1 MWNLGFKGY
10 FRYVHKIML
19 AIGFTKRWA
28 KTRVLLS
35 KPVYARQ
42 ASPIHHHFPCWG
54 HRFGKAWKWLP
65 ALSEIVCEKSKLQ
78 LWLKIRA
85 NTPFMRIDGGNC
97 KINRIFCP
105 IVHVALLI
113 NQQKSIRVCIF
124 PARSLVDPSP
134 MNVNCKG
141 ITNVF
146 LLQDKKMNILHSQQ

>member
-1 MWNLGFKGY
+1 
-10 FRYVHKIML
+10 ML

-97 KINRIFCP
+97 KINRIFLPDSACCT
-105 IVHVALLI
+105 AY
-113 NQQKSIRVCIF
+113 QSAEKYQ
-124 PARSLVDPSP
+124 SLYFSCSKFGWSKPYEF
-134 MNVNCKG
+134 KG

-146 LLQDKKMNILHSQQ
+146 LLQDRKMNISHSQQKDALAIKEILLKWG